1 MIEAFLPDMI
11 AANHGHICAI
21 GSMTSLVGS
30 ANLVPY
36 SASKFA
42 VRGAFNFF
50 TNLDW
55 IIEFRGKNAVQ
66 RHQTWLVCDEFKI
79 RPERTLKKVVLNWYR
94 NIGVLGVYSY

>member
-1 MIEAFLPDMI
+1 VRQMIEAFLPDMI

-42 VRGAFNFF
+42 VRGTLFF
-50 TNLDW
+50 FINTDC
-55 IIEFRGKNAVQ
+55 IFEFR
-66 RHQTWLVCDEFKI
+66 D
-79 RPERTLKKVVLNWYR
+79 
-94 NIGVLGVYSY
+94 

>member
-42 VRGAFNFF
+42 VRGAFF
-50 TNLDW
+50 TQSSRSFVL
-55 IIEFRGKNAVQ
+55 RGENALK
-66 RHQTWLVCDEFKI
+66 RHQTRLVCGN
-79 RPERTLKKVVLNWYR
+79 LLV
-94 NIGVLGVYSY
+94 